1 VTVAAIG
8 IDPGSKGLHGLVVY
22 QDGRVIYA
30 ASQASTDE
38 VFRELREQFRTCVV
52 GIERCQSA
60 GISGASL
67 LQTSEYVGRFY
78 QVCLDQGHAVELLYR
93 RVVLKHLDISGRGN
107 RDSLVRQRMLEMH
120 PAGKGTK
127 RDPGP
132 LYGLAGHSWQALG
145 VAVVALDRHDNRQET
160 A

>member
-1 VTVAAIG
+1 MNAIG
-8 IDPGSKGLHGLVVY
+8 LDPGSKGLHGLAVY
-22 QDGRVIYA
+22 RAGRVLYA
-30 ASQASTDE
+30 LSQATTDE
-38 VFRELREQFRTCVV
+38 VLAELRRQPRSVV

-67 LQTSEYVGRFY
+67 LQTSEFVGRFH

-93 RVVLKHLDISGRGN
+93 RVVLKHLDISGKGN

-120 PAGKGTK
+120 PAGKGRK
-127 RDPGP
+127 ADPGP
-132 LYGLAGHSWQALG
+132 LYGVAGHAWQACA
-145 VAVVALDRHDNRQET
+145 VAVVALDRHTNRQET